1 MFEFSLRWKCSIT
14 YPVDGILQTYIYLMD
29 TFRSLIG
36 SGWLVEAPI

>member
-1 MFEFSLRWKCSIT
+1 MFEFSLRCSIT
-14 YPVDGILQTYIYLMD
+14 YPVDGMLQTYIYLMD